1 MSLQGKVN
9 SRIDAPGICVQV
21 VDYRWQRGAEIVE
34 LETDHLLRRRA
45 YPSLL
50 GVTATLGNVQQ
61 AFGHLMFFP
70 ADVPI
75 RTLAAA
81 NDERVQ
87 TITCRLDHQWFAKTA
102 RIPQE
107 WASED
112 LARCLDLRNGR
123 IDQAIQWMGL
133 EAASPGMASPLLIES
148 LASVVAVELARH
160 FAQKNDSLRVRTREG
175 KLLPLHLNRVIDYI
189 NSTTHKCPTIDKIA
203 TMCDVSSAHLR
214 RAFKNTTGHTIH
226 HYVEETRLNKAKA
239 LLSETD
245 LPLKEISYRLGF
257 AASSSF
263 SSVFRKSQGETP
275 SGFRCRTRQ

>member
-9 SRIDAPGICVQV
+9 SRIDAPGVCVQV
-21 VDYRWQRGAEIVE
+21 VDYRWQRGTEIVE
-34 LETDHLLRRRA
+34 HECDHVLRRRA
-45 YPSLL
+45 HPSRL
-50 GVTATLGNVQQ
+50 GVTAMLGNAQQ
-61 AFGHLMFFP
+61 PFGHLMFFP
-70 ADVPI
+70 ADVSI
-75 RTLAAA
+75 RTKAAA

-87 TITCRLDHQWFAKTA
+87 TITCRFDHNWFAKA
-102 RIPQE
+102 AEVPRE
-107 WASED
+107 WSSEE

-123 IDQAIQWMGL
+123 IDHAIQWMGL

-148 LASVVAVELARH
+148 LASVVAVELARY
-160 FAQKNDSLRVRTREG
+160 FARTDANLRVRTREG
-175 KLLPLHLNRVIDYI
+175 KLLPSHLNRVIDYI
-189 NSTTHKCPTIDKIA
+189 ESSTHKCPTIDEIA

-226 HYVEETRLNKAKA
+226 HYVETMRLNKAKA

-257 AASSSF
+257 AASSTF